1 MNTKAQQINEAL
13 THVSAIM
20 KAVYDRQKCRLE
32 YGNEDY
38 ESVKRFTEF
47 TREYHRILPGM
58 EYIYIYDSDGY
69 LLYAVN
75 VTADSVLTAIAELME
90 LISRKF

>member
-20 KAVYDRQKCRLE
+20 TAANTRQKCRLE
-32 YGNEDY
+32 YRNENY

-47 TREYHRILPGM
+47 TRERLGILPGM
-58 EYIYIYDSDGY
+58 EYIYVYDSDGY

-75 VTADSVLTAIAELME
+75 VTADSVLTAIAELMD